1 MKQVSTFYIL
11 MYDITHDR
19 TLQKVA
25 KCVEQFGYERI
36 NYSVWYGMVCPEK
49 NIEMKIKLKALLK
62 NPLAIG
68 SKIYYIP
75 LTEKMFERMK
85 SFDGKV
91 IKNMEYW
98 LGRKSTEFF

>member
-1 MKQVSTFYIL
+1 
-11 MYDITHDR
+11 
-19 TLQKVA
+19 
-25 KCVEQFGYERI
+25 
-36 NYSVWYGMVCPEK
+36 
-49 NIEMKIKLKALLK
+49 MKIKLKALLK